1 MDDTKWSF
9 LLRFSNNFCGPKN
22 KFRLAPTKKQPQWP
36 QVSKESSFLYLN
48 TGWVGGGVTDDSNA
62 GASAVRSQ
70 GVSLFPTLA
79 LARGRRSIQDAV
91 VCECLG
97 RPSQVSTWHPG
108 LEEEAVC
115 PRYENACHVETAGGS
130 DSPFFLVKPERTDV

>member
-1 MDDTKWSF
+1 MASSEQRK
-9 LLRFSNNFCGPKN
+9 LLPLFEHR
-22 KFRLAPTKKQPQWP
+22 
-36 QVSKESSFLYLN
+36 
-48 TGWVGGGVTDDSNA
+48 VGGRGVTDDSNA

-70 GVSLFPTLA
+70 GVSLLPTLA
-79 LARGRRSIQDAV
+79 LARGGRRSIQDAV
-91 VCECLG
+91 VCECLW

-130 DSPFFLVKPERTDV
+130 DSPFFLMRPERTDV